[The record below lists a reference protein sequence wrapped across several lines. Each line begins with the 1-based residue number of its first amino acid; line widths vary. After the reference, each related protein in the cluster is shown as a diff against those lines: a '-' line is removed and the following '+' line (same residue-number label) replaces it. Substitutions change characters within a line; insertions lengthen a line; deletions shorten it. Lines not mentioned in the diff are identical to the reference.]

1 MGAGAPVFVN
11 HPMAPGA
18 QVLYVK
24 VRDARAVVGGV
35 LMAILDNVAI
45 IASVICAMIQLYHT
59 MGKEWLNNIR
69 IRDTGPI
76 GMA

>member
-18 QVLYVK
+18 QVLYVE

-35 LMAILDNVAI
+35 LMAILDNVAN